1 MIRRGQ
7 APGQPNHQWC
17 VGRYLHGNQPRKPPF
32 CPIRHTDAAA
42 RYHLEISAAEADPT
56 YHPGP
61 ADQAGPRAH
70 RARGDGPPH
79 GRRDASNASDRRTSG
94 QNWRPRLPPV
104 SRPNRIA
111 IGPLLAAR
119 RPRDGSRCCAG
130 GPAGFSGA
138 VRRLRR
144 GFRDVRDRTAQHWS
158 NGERSPSLA
167 WMIICRASRSQSS
180 FVNSEVEAI
189 SICAHSS
196 LATICSLVR
205 SSGSWVGLS
214 AFTTRAGL
222 GSARVCSRSPSRWQ
236 RLGGLLAPAVP
247 GSGGDHDVRVAGQ
260 HGSYDL

>member
-119 RPRDGSRCCAG
+119 RPRDGSRWLCRRPSRLLRRCETAAARIPRCSRSNGATLEQWRAVTFAG
-130 GPAGFSGA
+130 MDDHMPRQPQPVVIRQLRGGGDLDLRPQFVGDDLLFGQVFGFVGRAERLHDARRAGFSTCCFTIAIPLAAAWRPSCAGCA
-138 VRRLRR
+138 
-144 GFRDVRDRTAQHWS
+144 W
-158 NGERSPSLA
+158 ER
-167 WMIICRASRSQSS
+167 WRSR
-180 FVNSEVEAI
+180 
-189 SICAHSS
+189 
-196 LATICSLVR
+196 CS
-205 SSGSWVGLS
+205 GG
-214 AFTTRAGL
+214 
-222 GSARVCSRSPSRWQ
+222 GSAWV
-236 RLGGLLAPAVP
+236 L
-247 GSGGDHDVRVAGQ
+247 
-260 HGSYDL
+260 